1 MADVYELFLTCPK
14 GLESLLLEEAQGL
27 GLDEARAQVSAV
39 RGQGSLEVAYR
50 LCLWS
55 RLANRVLL
63 VLARFPVENA
73 ESMYMAVHA
82 VNWEDHLDAGGTLA
96 VEFSGKGSGID
107 NTHFG
112 ALKVKDAI
120 VDNLRERSG
129 RRPSVDK
136 VNPDVRVHLHLDR
149 GQATLSLDLSG
160 HSLHQRGYRLQ
171 QGAAPLKENLAA
183 AVLIRAGWPK
193 IAAEGG
199 ALADPMC
206 GVGTFL
212 VEAALM
218 AADIAPNLK
227 RERWGFSSWLGH
239 VPALWRKLHEEAQQR
254 AAAGLAR
261 PPLWIRGYE
270 ADPRLIQPACNNI
283 ERAGVADWVKIYQG
297 ELATFEPRP
306 DKGQTGLVICNPP
319 YGERLGDEASLL
331 YLYQNL
337 GERLRQSCIG
347 WSAGVFTGAPELGKR
362 MGIRSHKQYAFWNG
376 ALACKLLMIQVEPRQ
391 FVTGE
396 RGERNDEGLARA
408 PSEPARLSEGG
419 QMFANRLQKNLRQLG
434 KWARRDKIECYRL
447 YDADM
452 PEYAL
457 AVDIYGDWVHVQE
470 YAAPKSIDPAKAQA
484 RLFDALAA
492 IPQTL
497 GVAQE
502 RVVVKRRERQA
513 GKKQYERQSSE
524 GKFLEVG
531 EGDVRLLVNL
541 TDYLDTGLFLDHRP
555 MRLRIQKE
563 AAGKRFLN
571 LFCYTATATVH
582 AARGGARSTTSVDLS
597 KTYLDWA
604 RRNLSL
610 NGFSDK
616 QRLVHGDVMEWLRED
631 DGQYELIFIDPP
643 TFSNSKRMEGVFDVQ
658 RDHVELL
665 DLAMARLAP
674 GGVLYF
680 SNNFRKFE
688 LDESVQARYAVE
700 EITGETSRAVV
711 RPGARRAA
719 AERLGRRLPGT
730 AAGPV
735 DQAAFQ
741 GKHRSLPALRR
752 QAAGGGQHCQ
762 PLWLHPAVQGA
773 RGALPALQGAGP
785 GSARGTFRRLQAGSR
800 GYRRDREDLLWQLRR
815 DLRHDPAAARARRRG
830 DPAVPPVGRAERPG
844 AALEFLQVRGGSP
857 GQGGRAV
864 LQQDHPGRSAAPG
877 RHREGHR
884 QPALRVGQA

>member
-199 ALADPMC
+199 ALADPMWRRHLPGRGGADGC
-206 GVGTFL
+206 RYRAEPQARALGLQQLAGARAGAVAQAPRGSP
-212 VEAALM
+212 AA
-218 AADIAPNLK
+218 
-227 RERWGFSSWLGH
+227 R
-239 VPALWRKLHEEAQQR
+239 
-254 AAAGLAR
+254 AAGLAR

-270 ADPRLIQPACNNI
+270 ADPRLIQPARNNI

-347 WSAGVFTGAPELGKR
+347 WSAGVFTGR
-362 MGIRSHKQYAFWNG
+362 
-376 ALACKLLMIQVEPRQ
+376 
-391 FVTGE
+391 
-396 RGERNDEGLARA
+396 RN
-408 PSEPARLSEGG
+408 
-419 QMFANRLQKNLRQLG
+419 
-434 KWARRDKIECYRL
+434 WAS
-447 YDADM
+447 A
-452 PEYAL
+452 
-457 AVDIYGDWVHVQE
+457 WV
-470 YAAPKSIDPAKAQA
+470 S
-484 RLFDALAA
+484 AA
-492 IPQTL
+492 ISNT
-497 GVAQE
+497 
-502 RVVVKRRERQA
+502 
-513 GKKQYERQSSE
+513 
-524 GKFLEVG
+524 
-531 EGDVRLLVNL
+531 
-541 TDYLDTGLFLDHRP
+541 
-555 MRLRIQKE
+555 
-563 AAGKRFLN
+563 
-571 LFCYTATATVH
+571 
-582 AARGGARSTTSVDLS
+582 RS
-597 KTYLDWA
+597 
-604 RRNLSL
+604 
-610 NGFSDK
+610 
-616 QRLVHGDVMEWLRED
+616 
-631 DGQYELIFIDPP
+631 
-643 TFSNSKRMEGVFDVQ
+643 
-658 RDHVELL
+658 
-665 DLAMARLAP
+665 
-674 GGVLYF
+674 
-680 SNNFRKFE
+680 
-688 LDESVQARYAVE
+688 
-700 EITGETSRAVV
+700 
-711 RPGARRAA
+711 
-719 AERLGRRLPGT
+719 GT
-730 AAGPV
+730 A
-735 DQAAFQ
+735 
-741 GKHRSLPALRR
+741 RWPAS
-752 QAAGGGQHCQ
+752 C
-762 PLWLHPAVQGA
+762 
-773 RGALPALQGAGP
+773 
-785 GSARGTFRRLQAGSR
+785 
-800 GYRRDREDLLWQLRR
+800 
-815 DLRHDPAAARARRRG
+815 
-830 DPAVPPVGRAERPG
+830 
-844 AALEFLQVRGGSP
+844 
-857 GQGGRAV
+857 
-864 LQQDHPGRSAAPG
+864 
-877 RHREGHR
+877 
-884 QPALRVGQA
+884 